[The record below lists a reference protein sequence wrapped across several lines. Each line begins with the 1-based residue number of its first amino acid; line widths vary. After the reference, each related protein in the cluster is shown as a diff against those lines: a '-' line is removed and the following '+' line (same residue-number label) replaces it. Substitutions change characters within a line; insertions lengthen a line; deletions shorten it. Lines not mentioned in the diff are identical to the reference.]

1 MLLVRSLVLAAV
13 LMASLPL
20 RAIEAPAVVAS
31 IKPVHSLVAG
41 VMAGIGEPHLLVRG
55 GASPHASVLK
65 PSDARAL
72 SGADL
77 IFWIGDDLET
87 PLVRP
92 LASLA
97 GQAPVVALSHLAG
110 LVRYPVRSGAV
121 WGSGGHDHG
130 KDKGDEPGAAI
141 DMHLWLD
148 PANAITMVEGI
159 AARLAAVDPARA
171 TAYRANAAAVT
182 GRLRLLDE
190 YLRDLLTD
198 AAGRPYIVYHDAY
211 RYLEERYGLM
221 PIGAVSAAGHRT
233 PGAARLRRIRRIVVD
248 RRAACIFAE
257 PQFAGRTLI
266 AVGDGTGARI
276 SVLDPLGAALRPG
289 PDQYVRMMRDMAVAL
304 RDCLVPS
311 G

>member
-1 MLLVRSLVLAAV
+1 MMLVRSLVLALA

-20 RAIEAPAVVAS
+20 RAAEAPAVVAS

-72 SGADL
+72 AGADL
-77 IFWIGDDLET
+77 VFWIGRDLET

-97 GQAPVVALSHLAG
+97 GQARVVALSRRDG
-110 LVRYPVRSGAV
+110 LVRYPVRSGTV
-121 WGSGGHDHG
+121 WGGGDHD
-130 KDKGDEPGAAI
+130 KDKGNERGAAI

-148 PANAITMVEGI
+148 PANAVAMVDEI
-159 AARLAAVDPARA
+159 AGHLAALDPARA
-171 TAYRANAAAVT
+171 AAYRANATAVT
-182 GRLRLLDE
+182 GRLRLLDD

-211 RYLEERYGLM
+211 RYFEERYGLT
-221 PIGAVSAAGHRT
+221 PLGAVSAAGHRT

-257 PQFAGRTLI
+257 PQFAGRSLN
-266 AVGDGTGARI
+266 AVSDGTEARVSI
-276 SVLDPLGAALRPG
+276 LDPLGAALRPG
-289 PDQYVRMMRDMAVAL
+289 PDQYVRMMRDIAVAL